1 MNLVPIFAGVGA
13 GMVGGLLGLGGGVV
27 LVPILSEILNLPQV
41 KAHATSITI
50 IFFTGL
56 IGTLTYLKYGTVP
69 IFPALLTSVGALVTA
84 PLGVFSADRFGE
96 RRLRQIFG
104 IFLIIVA
111 FTMFLSASPEP
122 HKIVPTTPL
131 FLILIGIL
139 TGFLSPL
146 LGIGGGA
153 IVVPVLVLL
162 FGFQQQAAQ
171 GVSLSVMIPMTLMA
185 SLLNFRLKNIEFKI
199 VPLIL
204 LGILIGTPIGS
215 IFAHSLNSYVLER
228 VFGGF
233 LFLLSLRYIINS
245 S

>member
-1 MNLVPIFAGVGA
+1 MNAIPIFAGVGA
-13 GMVGGLLGLGGGVV
+13 GIVGGLLGLGGGVV

-84 PLGVFSADRFGE
+84 PLGVLSADRFGE

-104 IFLIIVA
+104 IFLMIVA
-111 FTMFLSASPEP
+111 ITMFLSASPEP
-122 HKIVPTTPL
+122 HKILPSAPPL
-131 FLILIGIL
+131 FLLVGVI

-146 LGIGGGA
+146 LGIGGGT
-153 IVVPVLVLL
+153 IVVPMLVLM
-162 FGFQQQAAQ
+162 FGFQQQSAQ

-185 SLLNFRLKNIEFKI
+185 SFINFRLNNIEFKV

-204 LGILIGTPIGS
+204 IGILIGTPIGS

-228 VFGGF
+228 IFGGF
-233 LFLLSLRYIINS
+233 LFLLSLRYIVQTP
-245 S
+245 